1 MKVITVVLVSIK
13 LIAMDN
19 KKVFSLIIEQF
30 SYDSS
35 TLIVRRYGIN
45 WDDVLLLLTPLIQYL
60 FYQLL
65 KRVCGNIQKQAGAK
79 LCQAQTR
86 NLHVS

>member
-1 MKVITVVLVSIK
+1 MKVITIVLVSIR

-19 KKVFSLIIEQF
+19 KKIFSLIIEQF

-60 FYQLL
+60 F
-65 KRVCGNIQKQAGAK
+65 
-79 LCQAQTR
+79 
-86 NLHVS
+86 